1 MSPGFPR
8 WAPRPL
14 ERRWVPGWAR
24 DPVRASDVLGNV
36 CWGFWERQADCP
48 AVDSKVKAM
57 PWRTGQ
63 RIGSMGTWPGCW
75 IEPPLSRTCTWR
87 AESSRI
93 RQFESVFSLQ
103 HGYFLPEPT
112 CSQWSSPP
120 LLGLLLYREQ
130 KRHKY
135 VCILPELVTRHVF

>member
-1 MSPGFPR
+1 MSPGFLR

-24 DPVRASDVLGNV
+24 DPVRASDVLGSV

-63 RIGSMGTWPGCW
+63 RIGSVGTWPGCW

-87 AESSRI
+87 AESSHV
-93 RQFESVFSLQ
+93 RQFESVFSFLSQ
-103 HGYFLPEPT
+103 HANSGH
-112 CSQWSSPP
+112 
-120 LLGLLLYREQ
+120 
-130 KRHKY
+130 RHHYWDYCFTRDKKDINMY
-135 VCILPELVTRHVF
+135 VFYQS